1 MTASEL
7 AALIEEFEYILAKIS
22 KHLKN
27 NQYVYLRV
35 FDSWAEGYNS
45 IATRLN
51 DDGTIR
57 VPLFKLSPID
67 YSTSGKSIKEE
78 CIKRFVKTITCQVS
92 RLEDKINE
100 LNSVDDKRL
109 STSSLERFFPGKN
122 DTQPLERAMV
132 EEHVMVVLP
141 AEKSERKINHDV
153 IKSALDTFSLPASLN
168 NHAELDDDSLS
179 QMCRDL
185 HHSRLVIIDIS
196 GHSANAM
203 LALGLAYGSGKPVVI
218 LQPESE
224 TEFGKAY
231 SLGHLKYSQDT
242 DIRAALEAI
251 LSELLSL
258 QSAT

>member
-7 AALIEEFEYILAKIS
+7 AALIDEFEYILAKIS

-35 FDSWAEGYNS
+35 FDSWAEGYNG

-51 DDGTIR
+51 NDGTIR
-57 VPLFKLSPID
+57 VPVFKLSPID
-67 YSTSGKSIKEE
+67 YSPSGKSIKEE
-78 CIKRFVKTITCQVS
+78 CIKRFVKTITHQVG

-100 LNSVDDKRL
+100 LNSVDDIRPPPC
-109 STSSLERFFPGKN
+109 SLERFFQDN
-122 DTQPLERAMV
+122 DDKQPLATAMV
-132 EEHVMVVLP
+132 EEQVMVVLST
-141 AEKSERKINHDV
+141 EKSAHKINHDV
-153 IKSALDTFSLPASLN
+153 IKSAMDTLNLPASFYN
-168 NHAELDDDSLS
+168 RAELDDVALS

-185 HHSRLVIIDIS
+185 HYSRLVIIDIA
-196 GHSANAM
+196 GQSANVM

-224 TEFGKAY
+224 TEFGKEY
-231 SLGHLKYSQDT
+231 SSGHLKYSEST
-242 DIRAALEAI
+242 DIRAGLEAI

-258 QSAT
+258 QPAT